1 MKKKY
6 FAPVMEELE
15 FDEPVVLQETEA
27 STGSETLCTT
37 ESCVADSCP
46 KNYD

>member
-6 FAPVMEELE
+6 FAPVMEEVE

-37 ESCVADSCP
+37 ETCSSDACP
-46 KNYD
+46 TDYD